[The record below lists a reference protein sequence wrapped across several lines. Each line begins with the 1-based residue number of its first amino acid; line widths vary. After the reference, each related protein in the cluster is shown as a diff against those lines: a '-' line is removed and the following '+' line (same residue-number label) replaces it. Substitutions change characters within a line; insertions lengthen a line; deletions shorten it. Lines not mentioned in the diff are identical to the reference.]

1 MPASYTPTP
10 PRSRRLQPSQGGVPP
25 KDRTPRG
32 GGDDGGEG
40 NTGGERGPREALY
53 RFRRILSIAILSDGV
68 LFLVLAILF
77 FARKG
82 ATPMDPRT
90 LHQAADWV
98 PIHLPGIL
106 YLNTAVLL
114 LSCVAMERARRKIF
128 REIDVLEEWLGLG
141 QPALTASR
149 RWLAASAVLGVA
161 FLVGQWTAW
170 RQLAAEGLRF
180 GSEATPSGYFVFL
193 LTGVH
198 ALHVG
203 VGLGAILF
211 CLAGVGFLRRM
222 EARQIAV
229 DATAWFWHAMGVTWV
244 ALFLLLCFGQ

>member
-10 PRSRRLQPSQGGVPP
+10 PRSRRLEPSQGGGPP
-25 KDRTPRG
+25 KDRTPSG

-40 NTGGERGPREALY
+40 DSGGERGPREALY
-53 RFRRILSIAILSDGV
+53 RFRSFLSIAILCDEV
-68 LFLVLAILF
+68 LFVGLAILF

-82 ATPMDPRT
+82 ATHLDPRS
-90 LHQAADWV
+90 LHQMTDWT
-98 PIHLPGIL
+98 PIRLPGIL
-106 YLNTAVLL
+106 YLNSAVLL

-161 FLVGQWTAW
+161 FLAGQWRGW
-170 RQLAAEGLRF
+170 HQLGAGGTNLGAG
-180 GSEATPSGYFVFL
+180 ATPAGYFYFL
-193 LTGVH
+193 LTGMH
-198 ALHVG
+198 GLHVV
-203 VGLGAILF
+203 VGLGATLF

-222 EARQIAV
+222 EARQIAI